1 MRLKLLQACDPVLRA
16 QARRLTHEEIIT
28 DEIQRLIRDMR
39 EAMQGAP
46 AGRPR
51 GASRWRVAASR
62 SDRGLVLRKKSVAQ
76 EFFAHP
82 LRRYLLESVFVMQ
95 TAQNGASLLLD
106 DYAEYGDLNVA
117 ALECLLR
124 VPESLGP
131 VAKIG
136 CVARTRDRTATL
148 GRSWLNCGDRR
159 SSSGVISHLR

>member
-1 MRLKLLQACDPVLRA
+1 MISR
-16 QARRLTHEEIIT
+16 IIT
-28 DEIQRLIRDMR
+28 TH
-39 EAMQGAP
+39 
-46 AGRPR
+46 GRTLGNR
-51 GASRWRVAASR
+51 AIVHTFLVSSFGRML
-62 SDRGLVLRKKSVAQ
+62 LVLCEKSDAP